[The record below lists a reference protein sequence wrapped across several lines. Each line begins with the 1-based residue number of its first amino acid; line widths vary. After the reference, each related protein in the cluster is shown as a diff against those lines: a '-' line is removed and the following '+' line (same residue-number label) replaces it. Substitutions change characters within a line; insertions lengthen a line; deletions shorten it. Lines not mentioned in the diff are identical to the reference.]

1 MRRIQLSDSGPVFL
15 PPSPLARPSKFG
27 TSHWLPPTTP
37 VVDWRRTGSTCK
49 SGLGATA
56 SSISAAFPYPNRIFA
71 FHAVAS
77 CCLSGSS
84 LPARPSSSFSGRK
97 EWNFLILCDRSVGRF
112 AVYFMRAFSP
122 SVPMHRIFS
131 FGMLRSDL
139 VKAFSMALYTSLCR
153 LRLLQ
158 PQSWSY
164 GNDERNIGVC
174 TQLGHT
180 HSALRAISRGC
191 GRGEGGCTIC
201 ADVVGAGR
209 LKNVDLGRCRA
220 WKKLACGGISGLKVR
235 RQCAS
240 LLFISFYWHLGIS
253 LDVEQKHGESW
264 KCILHPPKRSPGM
277 RRDWSRNRLGVD
289 A

>member
-1 MRRIQLSDSGPVFL
+1 MYAFSLFAGTSNALNFGAIADFTSQSFSFMIFLSIFIFGSSSFWEKFHIIWPFVVSISVVTFYGRFSPFNVVFTPRPHPILPFRLSTKNVNITTLYSKVDFTMRRIQLSDSGPVFL

-139 VKAFSMALYTSLCR
+139 VKAFSMALYTSLC
-153 LRLLQ
+153 LL
-158 PQSWSY
+158 
-164 GNDERNIGVC
+164 VC
-174 TQLGHT
+174 L
-180 HSALRAISRGC
+180 SLSLSLSVVSFSR
-191 GRGEGGCTIC
+191 
-201 ADVVGAGR
+201 
-209 LKNVDLGRCRA
+209 
-220 WKKLACGGISGLKVR
+220 
-235 RQCAS
+235 
-240 LLFISFYWHLGIS
+240 LFIIH
-253 LDVEQKHGESW
+253 
-264 KCILHPPKRSPGM
+264 ILYSHCY
-277 RRDWSRNRLGVD
+277 LEEL
-289 A
+289 